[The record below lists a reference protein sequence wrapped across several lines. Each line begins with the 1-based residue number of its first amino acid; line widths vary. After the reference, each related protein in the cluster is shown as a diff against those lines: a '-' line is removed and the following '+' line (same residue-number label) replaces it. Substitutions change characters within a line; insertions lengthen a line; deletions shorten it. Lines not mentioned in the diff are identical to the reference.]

1 MLKIV
6 IIAPAF
12 LPIPATKGGAI
23 ETLIQHLVKENE
35 LQKKLHF
42 TIITHYE
49 ENAYA
54 LSKEFSH
61 TNFIWYKTTG
71 IVEKVRNRINRHL
84 LCPLKRE
91 PFYSNWQAFIIK
103 SLQKLDFDEVI
114 VENNIEF
121 LPILRRHIGSKVLI
135 CHLHNR
141 FDLAEDSLDVCNGVF
156 TVSEYVKKEVLRQTH
171 YSADTIKV
179 ILNCIDKESF
189 HPSID
194 NRNNVRKRLHLSEK
208 DVAICFVG
216 RIVEL
221 KGVRHLV
228 EAFKRLNA
236 DNARLFII
244 GSLGGNFGEA
254 DGQPSPFVRELLKL
268 TEPIKEKVVFTGFIA
283 NEKVHELLDGM
294 DIALNPSLYKEAA
307 PVSNVEYEAMG
318 LPIIT
323 TNRGGIPEYVT
334 NECGFILN
342 ADGDL
347 TGQLCDCLKL
357 LVDDKSLRKQKG
369 EAGLKNARRYF
380 SDLYYKRF
388 IEIIQCIC

>member
-1 MLKIV
+1 MKHIV
-6 IIAPAF
+6 FVAPAF

-23 ETLIQHLVKENE
+23 ETLIQHLIKENE
-35 LQKKLHF
+35 VQKKLHF
-42 TIITHYE
+42 TIIAHYE

-54 LSKEFSH
+54 LSKEYSY
-61 TNFIWYKTTG
+61 TNFIWYKTS
-71 IVEKVRNRINRHL
+71 VLAEKVRNRINRHL

-103 SLQKLDFDEVI
+103 SLQKLDFDKVI
-114 VENNIEF
+114 IENNIEF
-121 LPILRRHIGSKVLI
+121 LPILKRYIGTKAII

-141 FDLAEDSLDVCNGVF
+141 IDLAEDSLDVCNGVF
-156 TVSEYVKKEVLRQTH
+156 TVSEYVKKEALNQTH
-171 YSADTIKV
+171 YPSDKISV
-179 ILNCIDKESF
+179 FLNCINKENF
-189 HPSID
+189 YPSND
-194 NRNNVRKRLHLSEK
+194 NRYVVRNKLNLSEK

-228 EAFKRLNA
+228 EAFKRLN
-236 DNARLFII
+236 DTNSRLYIV

-254 DGQPSPFVRELLKL
+254 NVKLSPFVKELYKIIEPLKDR
-268 TEPIKEKVVFTGFIA
+268 VVFTGFIA
-283 NEKVHELLDGM
+283 NEKLRDLLDGM
-294 DIALNPSLYKEAA
+294 DIAVNPSLYYEAA
-307 PVSNVEYEAMG
+307 LVSNVEYEAMG
-318 LPIIT
+318 LPVIT

-369 EAGLKNARRYF
+369 EAGLKNARKYF

-388 IEIIQCIC
+388 LEIIQ

>member
-1 MLKIV
+1 MKRIV

-23 ETLIQHLVKENE
+23 ETLIQHLIKENE
-35 LQKKLHF
+35 KQKKVHL
-42 TIITHYE
+42 TIISHYE
-49 ENAYA
+49 EKACF
-54 LSKEFSH
+54 LSKEFSN

-71 IVEKVRNRINRHL
+71 LVEKVRNRINRHL

-103 SLQKLDFDEVI
+103 SLQKLDFDKVI
-114 VENNIEF
+114 VENNVEF
-121 LPILRRHIGSKVLI
+121 LPILRRHIGSKDII

-141 FDLAEDSLDVCNGVF
+141 FDLEEDSLDVCNGVF
-156 TVSEYVKKEVLRQTH
+156 TVSEYVKQEVIRQTH
-171 YSADTIKV
+171 YSSDKIKV

-189 HPSID
+189 HPSVN
-194 NRNNVRKRLHLSEK
+194 NRNIVRKKLNLSEK

-236 DNARLFII
+236 ENARLFIV

-254 DGQPSPFVRELLKL
+254 DRQHSPFVQELFELV
-268 TEPIKEKVVFTGFIA
+268 EPIKEKVVFTGFIA

-307 PVSNVEYEAMG
+307 LVSNVEYEAMR
-318 LPIIT
+318 LPIVT
-323 TNRGGIPEYVT
+323 TNRGGIPEYVS
-334 NECGFILN
+334 EDCAYILDADNNLENQIFN
-342 ADGDL
+342 AL
-347 TGQLCDCLKL
+347 ERLIN
-357 LVDDKSLRKQKG
+357 DKELRDRMGKS
-369 EAGLKNARRYF
+369 GLENAKK
-380 SDLYYKRF
+380 YYRDQYYNRF
-388 IEIIQCIC
+388 IDIVN